1 MDATARSAVTTLPPV
16 VESGVSF
23 RALGTYV
30 ELRVADTGRTDE
42 VGALA
47 LDVLA
52 EVDATCSRFRDD
64 SDLMHANRRAGRWT
78 AVSEV
83 LIGMLDALDES
94 DDREPGADGA
104 EPGEDDEAS
113 AQAPVTPGSTRP
125 TLPLPVM
132 VRA

>member
-1 MDATARSAVTTLPPV
+1 MAAH
-16 VESGVSF
+16 
-23 RALGTYV
+23 TY
-30 ELRVADTGRTDE
+30 
-42 VGALA
+42 
-47 LDVLA
+47 
-52 EVDATCSRFRDD
+52 
-64 SDLMHANRRAGRWT
+64 HAGDRAGGIPIPPRRRT
-78 AVSEV
+78 RPLNLSRYRRERIEALVEV